1 MRWSTGAAAGAALLL
16 TAACGGSSGAAD
28 VAVRDSAGIEIVEVA
43 GLPTEPV
50 GWRLSPEPRV
60 VIGGDAADERSELYR
75 VSGAARRSD
84 GKIVVANGGT
94 MELRLFEADGTP
106 AGSFGR
112 SGGGPGEFGMLA
124 LVGLL
129 PGDSALVHDARNRRF
144 TVVTPE
150 MTLGRSFE
158 AVRGNSPAVAFPV
171 ALFPGGPVAV
181 RTATGFG
188 GPPTTGVYD
197 GAAPVHLAGLDG
209 WLRDSLAV
217 FPMRQSY
224 LRIGEGS
231 INILSVPFGTEASFT
246 AAGDRLHVGTGE
258 RYEVRSFDRD
268 GELVRILRAAAT
280 PRPVRDE
287 DVRAHIDRALERLP
301 EQARP
306 GQRRLFEEIT
316 PPERMPA
323 YGGLVADSDANLWV
337 ERYAPPG
344 EGPATWTVFDP
355 AGRPLGTITT
365 AEDMDV
371 LEIGEYYLLGTG
383 TDELDRPY
391 VGMWGLER

>member
-16 TAACGGSSGAAD
+16 TAACGGSSGPAD
-28 VAVRDSAGIEIVEVA
+28 VAVRDSAGIEIVDVA
-43 GLPTEPV
+43 GLPTEAA

-106 AGSFGR
+106 AASFGR

-158 AVRGNSPAVAFPV
+158 AVRGGSPAVAFPL

-181 RTATGFG
+181 RTAAAFS
-188 GPPTTGVYD
+188 GPPATGVYA
-197 GAAPVHLAGLDG
+197 GAAPLHLAGLDG
-209 WLRDSLAV
+209 RLRDSLAV

-231 INILSVPFGTEASFT
+231 MNIVSVPFGTQTSFT

-287 DVRAHIDRALERLP
+287 DVQAHIERALARLP

-323 YGGLVADSDANLWV
+323 YRALVADPAGNLWV

-344 EGPATWTVFDP
+344 EGPTTWTVFDP
-355 AGRPLGTITT
+355 DGRPLGTIATP
-365 AEDMDV
+365 EGVDV
-371 LEIGEYYLLGTG
+371 LEVGEDYLLGTG
-383 TDELDRPY
+383 TDPLDRPY
-391 VGMWGLER
+391 VAVWGLER